1 LKIFVCEF
9 MTGGGLYREPLPSS
23 LAEEGA
29 MMRDALLRDLAELP
43 DIEITTTH
51 DARLSPAEYGLSIAV
66 GQRDDVW
73 QIWGECIAAADAVWL
88 VAPEAGGVLT
98 RLTAMVNGQH
108 KTLLSSSIE
117 AVRLAASKYATCQA
131 LQAAGVNAVSTYTFG
146 DWPQNNPGPWV
157 AKADDG
163 VGCENSCYFE
173 SSAALLSWMR
183 QGRESTHIIQPYQKG
198 IPASISM
205 LCHEG
210 CAWLLSCNT
219 QKIALQKHSSE
230 TAKFRYSGSVL
241 NGMARHWLSFE
252 KIASQ
257 VALVVP
263 GLSGYVGIDVVVD
276 SGQVHV
282 LEINPRLT
290 TSYAGLSRATGCNVA
305 QIVVDLLY
313 NGELQ
318 FPRKIS
324 REVVEISLHD

>member
-1 LKIFVCEF
+1 
-9 MTGGGLYREPLPSS
+9 
-23 LAEEGA
+23 
-29 MMRDALLRDLAELP
+29 MRDALLMDLAELP

-51 DARLSPAEYGLSIAV
+51 DARLPMAEYGLSISV
-66 GQRDDVW
+66 GHRDDVW

-88 VAPEAGGVLT
+88 IAPEAAGVLT

-108 KTLLSSSIE
+108 KTLLGSSIE
-117 AVRLAASKYATCQA
+117 AVRLAASKYATCRA
-131 LQAAGVNAVSTYTFG
+131 LQAAGVNAVSTYTFD

-163 VGCENSCYFE
+163 AGCENSGHFE
-173 SSAALLSWMR
+173 SSAALLNWMR

-219 QKIALQKHSSE
+219 QKIMLQK
-230 TAKFRYSGSVL
+230 YSPEIARFNYTGSVL
-241 NGMARHWLSFE
+241 NGMTRHWLSFE

-257 VALVVP
+257 VAHIVP
-263 GLSGYVGIDVVVD
+263 GLSGYVGVDVVVD
-276 SGQVHV
+276 DGQVHV

-290 TSYAGLSRATGCNVA
+290 TSYAGLRRATGCNVA
-305 QIVVDLLY
+305 RMVIDLLY
-313 NGELQ
+313 NGGLR
-318 FPRKIS
+318 FPQKIS
-324 REVVEISLHD
+324 REVVEISLND